1 MFEVITVP
9 VDGSKYSY
17 EAADYAIA
25 IAEKFGSKIAVVH
38 VLNEYSSNSYD
49 EAEDKGNAILNKVS
63 KKAIEAGVSVVEH
76 LITGNPLGD
85 MKTII
90 RKTCADLVVLH
101 AFGSDI
107 SDEKMNEIQIGSVSE
122 RIVRTSDIPVLIVR

>member
-1 MFEVITVP
+1 MFDVITVP
-9 VDGSKYSY
+9 VDGSKYSE

-25 IAEKFGSKIAVVH
+25 IAEKFGSRIAAVH
-38 VLNEYSSNSYD
+38 VLNEYSSNSFD
-49 EAEDKGNAILNKVS
+49 DAEDEGNAILAKVS
-63 KKAIEAGVSVVEH
+63 EKASKAGIGVVEH

-90 RKTCADLVVLH
+90 RKTHADLVVLH

-107 SDEKMNEIQIGSVSE
+107 DDDSSEIQIGSVSE
-122 RIVRTSDIPVLIVR
+122 RVVRTSDVPVLIVR

>member
-1 MFEVITVP
+1 MFDVITVP
-9 VDGSKYSY
+9 VDGSKYSE

-25 IAEKFGSKIAVVH
+25 IAEKFGSRIAAVH
-38 VLNEYSSNSYD
+38 VLNEYSSNSFD
-49 EAEDKGNAILNKVS
+49 DAEDEGNAILAKVS
-63 KKAIEAGVSVVEH
+63 EKASKAGIDVVEH

-90 RKTCADLVVLH
+90 RKTHADLVVLH

-107 SDEKMNEIQIGSVSE
+107 DDDSSEIQIGSVSE
-122 RIVRTSDIPVLIVR
+122 RVVRTSDVPVLIVR

>member
-1 MFEVITVP
+1 MFDVITVP
-9 VDGSKYSY
+9 VDGSKYSE

-25 IAEKFGSKIAVVH
+25 IAEKFGSRIAAVH
-38 VLNEYSSNSYD
+38 VLNEYSSNSFD
-49 EAEDKGNAILNKVS
+49 DAEDEGNAILAKVS
-63 KKAIEAGVSVVEH
+63 EKASKAGIGVVEH

-90 RKTCADLVVLH
+90 RKTHADLVVLH

-107 SDEKMNEIQIGSVSE
+107 DDNSSEIQIGSVSE
-122 RIVRTSDIPVLIVR
+122 RVVRTSDVPVLIVR

>member
-1 MFEVITVP
+1 MFDVITVP
-9 VDGSKYSY
+9 VDGSKYSE

-25 IAEKFGSKIAVVH
+25 IAEKFGSRIAAVH
-38 VLNEYSSNSYD
+38 VLNEYSSNSFD
-49 EAEDKGNAILNKVS
+49 DAEDEGNAILAKVS
-63 KKAIEAGVSVVEH
+63 EKASKAGVDVVEH

-90 RKTCADLVVLH
+90 RKTHADLVVLH

-107 SDEKMNEIQIGSVSE
+107 DDDSSEIQIGSVSE
-122 RIVRTSDIPVLIVR
+122 RVVRTSDVPVLIVR

>member
-1 MFEVITVP
+1 MFDVITVP
-9 VDGSKYSY
+9 VDDSKYSE

-25 IAEKFGSKIAVVH
+25 IAEKFGSRIAAVH
-38 VLNEYSSNSYD
+38 VLNEYSSNSFD
-49 EAEDKGNAILNKVS
+49 DAEDEGNAILAKVS
-63 KKAIEAGVSVVEH
+63 EKASKAGIDVVEH

-90 RKTCADLVVLH
+90 RKTHADLVVLH

-107 SDEKMNEIQIGSVSE
+107 DDNSSEIQIGSVSE
-122 RIVRTSDIPVLIVR
+122 RVVRTSDVPVLIVR